1 MKVIGAGF
9 GRTGTYS
16 LKVALEML
24 GIGPC
29 YHMVEVFE
37 HPEHVAVWQAAA
49 DGQPVD
55 WKALFQGYQAA
66 VDWPACRFYAQ
77 LMDVFPDAKVL
88 LTVRDPEKWHTS
100 VMNTIHPR
108 NNDESDD
115 PHTLAQRRMTTSVIW
130 QGTFNGRLD
139 EKDYA
144 IGVYERHIEEV
155 RRRVPSDRLLE
166 YQVSEGW
173 EPLCRFLGVSVPEDT
188 EFPRLNDTASF
199 QQRFQSRSEETTQA
213 S

>member
-24 GIGPC
+24 GFGPC
-29 YHMVEVFE
+29 YHMVEVFQN
-37 HPEHVAVWQAAA
+37 PEHVATWQAAG

-55 WKALFQGYQAA
+55 WKALLDGYHAA
-66 VDWPACRFYAQ
+66 VDWPACRFYAD

-115 PHTLAQRRMTTSVIW
+115 PKSLAQRRMTTSVIW
-130 QGTFNGRLD
+130 DGTFNGRLD

-144 IGVYERHIEEV
+144 IGIYERHIEEV
-155 RRRVPSDRLLE
+155 KQRVPADRLLV

-173 EPLCRFLGVSVPEDT
+173 EPLCRFLDVPVPTDT
-188 EFPRLNDTASF
+188 PFPRLNDTESF
-199 QQRFQSRSEETTQA
+199 RQRFQSNVEETTQA

>member
-16 LKVALEML
+16 LKVALEMI
-24 GIGPC
+24 GFGPC
-29 YHMVEVFE
+29 YHMVEVFQ
-37 HPEHVAVWQAAA
+37 HPEHVAIWQAAA

-55 WKALFQGYQAA
+55 WKALFEGYQAA
-66 VDWPACRFYAQ
+66 VDWPASRFYAE
-77 LMDVFPDAKVL
+77 LMDVFPEAKVL

-100 VMNTIHPR
+100 VMNTIHPS
-108 NNDESDD
+108 NNDDSDD
-115 PHTLAQRRMTTSVIW
+115 PMTLAQRRMTTSVIW

-144 IGVYERHIEEV
+144 IDVYNRHIEEV
-155 RRRVPSDRLLE
+155 KRRVPADRLLV

-173 EPLCRFLGVSVPEDT
+173 GPLCRFLGVPVPENT
-188 EFPRLNDTASF
+188 EFPRLNDTESF
-199 QQRFQSRSEETTQA
+199 RQRFHANASETTQA